1 MRTEHVMFRSGQ
13 VRCAADLY
21 LPDDAVADTP
31 VPGVVMGHSVV
42 MVKEALGPHA
52 AYLVRAGFAV
62 LAIDYRTIGSS
73 EGEPRGQWFPEW
85 QVEDIRAAVSFL
97 RSLPEIDPERIGVWG
112 HSTGAGVAIMAG
124 VLDRRIKAVAGQ
136 NPSMFDPWTALEKSL
151 GRRQLRLIRRG
162 LQDDFDRRFA
172 TGAGAVMP
180 ALPTDDPKLAGYVAQ
195 AEELFPTFRNQM
207 TLESLDH
214 VLAWA
219 PVHFIHRLAPTPLLL
234 VTGVDDDVHAI
245 DEVLHAF
252 DRASEPK
259 RLELLQVDEY
269 GLSIEPGL
277 GASMDLAVGF
287 FDEQLRRAPQFVPSP
302 PPELA
307 RERGLRPEYD
317 ERRSAYPKS
326 A

>member
-1 MRTEHVMFRSGQ
+1 MRTEHVMFRSGR
-13 VRCAADLY
+13 VRCAGDLY
-21 LPDDAVADTP
+21 LPDDAVAGTP

-62 LAIDYRTIGSS
+62 LAVDYRTIGSS
-73 EGEPRGQWFPEW
+73 EGEPRGQWFPER
-85 QVEDIRAAVSFL
+85 QVEDVRAAVSYL

-124 VLDRRIKAVAGQ
+124 VLDRRIKAVVGQ
-136 NPSMFDPWTALEKSL
+136 NPSMLDPWTALEKSL
-151 GRRQLRLIRRG
+151 GRRQMRMIRRG
-162 LQDDFDRRFA
+162 LQDDFDRRFE

-214 VLAWA
+214 VLASA

-234 VTGVDDDVHAI
+234 VTGVDDDVHAV
-245 DEVLHAF
+245 DEVLRAF

-277 GASMDLAVGF
+277 GESMGLSVGF
-287 FDEQLRRAPQFVPSP
+287 FDEHLRRAPLFVPSP
-302 PPELA
+302 PPDAA
-307 RERGLRPEYD
+307 RERGLRPEYGG
-317 ERRSAYPKS
+317 RRSA
-326 A
+326 